1 MNTRQE
7 QLLKLV
13 VESYIE
19 RAEPVGSNFLVEN
32 TDLGVSGA
40 TIRNEMRELE
50 EQGYLTHP
58 HTSSGRIPT
67 ELGYRHY
74 VENLMGSVSIEDNH
88 KQEIQVCFSGAEG
101 ERAVKNIAKY
111 IAEKT
116 NNAVIVAFG
125 TDALYYTG
133 MSQLFTQPEFRDY
146 AYMIKT
152 STIFDQCEERIEDI
166 IDLFIDKEPK
176 VLIGTDNP
184 FGQMTSMVGV
194 RIGEVFFTIL
204 GPMRMDYGKAYS
216 FVNYLKSTTQ
226 DSQNTTQ

>member
-1 MNTRQE
+1 MNSRQE

-13 VESYIE
+13 VESYIR

-74 VENLMGSVSIEDNH
+74 VENLMGTANIKDSH
-88 KQEIQVCFSGAEG
+88 KEGVQSCFSESEG

-125 TDALYYTG
+125 TDSLYYTG
-133 MSQLFTQPEFRDY
+133 MSQLFAQPEFRDY
-146 AYMIKT
+146 AYMIKA
-152 STIFDQCEERIEDI
+152 STIFDQCDDKIDDI
-166 IDLFIDKEPK
+166 IDLFENNIPR
-176 VLIGTDNP
+176 VLIGTENP

-194 RIGEVFFTIL
+194 RIGKVFFTIL
-204 GPMRMDYGKAYS
+204 GPMRMDYNKAFS
-216 FVNYLKSTTQ
+216 FVDYLQKE
-226 DSQNTTQ
+226 NK

>member
-1 MNTRQE
+1 MKSVFMNTRQE

-32 TDLGVSGA
+32 TDLGLSGA

-50 EQGYLTHP
+50 EQDYLTHP

-74 VENLMGSVSIEDNH
+74 VENLMGSVIIKDSH
-88 KQEIQVCFSGAEG
+88 KEGIQVCFSEAEG

-125 TDALYYTG
+125 TDAMYYTG

-146 AYMIKT
+146 AFMIKA

-166 IDLFIDKEPK
+166 IDLFEEKQPK
-176 VLIGTDNP
+176 ILIGSENP

-194 RIGEVFFTIL
+194 KIGEVLFTIL
-204 GPMRMDYGKAYS
+204 GPIRMDYGKAFS
-216 FVNYLKSTTQ
+216 FVDY
-226 DSQNTTQ
+226 DC